1 MNKPPKTKKE
11 HKVDSF
17 KRIESKKFSNMF
29 IKFNSFIHSIY
40 KSKIIQV
47 FIQYSYVCIIILL
60 TSGILFI
67 LFQETVAFW
76 QTSGYIRL
84 VFPRINFQT
93 YSEVIAISAYY
104 FFGFIGFLLYYL
116 AFTKFHEEKT
126 LKYMLLTSFIL
137 ILFSFIGIS
146 LAFIDKISG
155 F

>member
-1 MNKPPKTKKE
+1 MSKTSKIKKGDKTNFFKKIKGGRILNTLNK
-11 HKVDSF
+11 
-17 KRIESKKFSNMF
+17 F
-29 IKFNSFIHSIY
+29 ISSIYYSIY

-47 FIQYSYVCIIILL
+47 FIQYSYVCIIIFL
-60 TSGILFI
+60 TSGILFT

-84 VFPRINFQT
+84 IFPRITFQT
-93 YSEVIAISAYY
+93 YSEVIAISTYY

-155 F
+155 

>member
-1 MNKPPKTKKE
+1 MNKSSKTKKGR
-11 HKVDSF
+11 KIDSF
-17 KRIESKKFSNMF
+17 KKIESKKFSNLF
-29 IKFNSFIHSIY
+29 NKINSFIYSIY
-40 KSKIIQV
+40 KSKIIQL
-47 FIQYSYVCIIILL
+47 FIRYSYVCIIILL

-76 QTSGYIRL
+76 QTSGYIKL
-84 VFPRINFQT
+84 IFPRIGLQT
-93 YSEVIAISAYY
+93 YSEVIAISTYY

-155 F
+155 